1 MHLNKSYNAF
11 YIKDLSKVLPNNL
24 HFYEKKICITF
35 VYLIKHN

>member
-24 HFYEKKICITF
+24 HFYEKKIYVLHLYI
-35 VYLIKHN
+35 